1 MAFLYY
7 RAAQK
12 LGKKKRRHQPTQPD
26 TPSFPTKFYEIV
38 RTNPPPV
45 PPCLLRTVGRAQ
57 NPGVGKVRLPIYRKV
72 IWMPVNIKGN
82 HIRHYEYK

>member
-1 MAFLYY
+1 
-7 RAAQK
+7 
-12 LGKKKRRHQPTQPD
+12 
-26 TPSFPTKFYEIV
+26 V